1 MHTSKSSMYYSTQQ
15 EQKLRRS
22 LADCQFPGVV
32 RLHHQH
38 KNATRSPQAMAQ
50 SILPDDQPPAKK
62 TKPDGKDAAAKYPR
76 ACPRPFG
83 YLVQLLLV
91 ALNRSMFPE
100 YMFPDAQASLQIHYT
115 CISLQ
120 FESINAPKWHE
131 VKVCT

>member
-1 MHTSKSSMYYSTQQ
+1 MIGCFLMHTSKSSMYYSTQQ

-91 ALNRSMFPE
+91 TLYISMYDDMMPS
-100 YMFPDAQASLQIHYT
+100 DVHVS
-115 CISLQ
+115 
-120 FESINAPKWHE
+120 
-131 VKVCT
+131 